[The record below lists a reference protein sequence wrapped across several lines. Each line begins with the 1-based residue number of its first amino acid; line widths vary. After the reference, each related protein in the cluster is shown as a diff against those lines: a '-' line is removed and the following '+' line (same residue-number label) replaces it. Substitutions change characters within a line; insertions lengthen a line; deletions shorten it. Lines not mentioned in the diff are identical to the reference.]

1 MLYYSPMELFVQNEA
16 YSGQAPRIKGVSPML
31 AALLAKRGVVGAAAV
46 RAFLE
51 PNTED
56 LFDPFLFSGMAD
68 AVSRVRQAL
77 DRHERICVYGDYD
90 VDGVCAVSTLVM
102 CLRRL
107 GAEVCYHIPS
117 RHNEGYGMNIGAV
130 EALAE
135 QGVRLIITVDNGVK
149 AYDEAA
155 RCYELGMELVITD
168 HHISGE
174 TLPRCA
180 AAVCHTLPGD
190 GYPNKDICGAA
201 TAFKLVQALAGFD
214 EAKRYLPLA
223 GLATVADLVPLLGEN
238 RVIVSE
244 ALRMLNRGEAPA
256 GLLALAR
263 EVGGNG
269 IFTSRHLA
277 FGFAPRINA
286 AGRLGDASLC
296 VELLCGEDEAETARI
311 AAALSALNAQRQS
324 EELSI
329 CAEAYAALDA
339 SDLTERRTIV
349 LKGDWNS
356 GVIGIAATRVVERY
370 YRPAILFSEKDGVL
384 TGSARSIDGVHLYA
398 ALLQCADLFV
408 RFGGHAAAAG
418 VTMDA
423 SHYEAFCE
431 RFEAAVRFLA
441 PQEAAFVPK
450 RAYELEAPLEDVN
463 MGLAEDIERLAPF
476 GAGNPRPLFRIR
488 GAYLRNLKRMGD
500 GSHLRGTLAAGTA
513 TRSCTLFNMR
523 GAWDALLAMDRCDLL
538 CAPAVDV
545 WNGARSLQIQLKAVR
560 ASLPDDTDA
569 YIDAHQTKFVDA
581 FSRNILYN
589 ITRGDLAFSHAAAD
603 EWLKAALDEHG
614 AGTLT
619 LCFTPAGAKRLL
631 CSMDVYARMDVAF
644 FCEPKTSC
652 AYNAAVLAPVLD
664 AMEPWRYRRIL
675 VYDTPV
681 FPGVARRLQEI
692 APHAKLVLAKTRE
705 ADAAALREAL
715 YLDRE
720 GMALMY
726 RAFRLAKRRFYNR
739 EELADF
745 LARETRLSRTLCA
758 LGADILLELGFAHA
772 HNGIELIP
780 DAPKKPLEESATYRA
795 LQALRDAQ

>member
-1 MLYYSPMELFVQNEA
+1 
-16 YSGQAPRIKGVSPML
+16 ML
-31 AALLAKRGVVGAAAV
+31 AALLAKRGVADAASV

-51 PNTED
+51 PSTDD
-56 LFDPFLFSGMAD
+56 LYDPFLFSGMAD
-68 AVSRVRQAL
+68 AVSRVRQAI
-77 DRHERICVYGDYD
+77 DQRERICVYGDYD
-90 VDGVCAVSTLVM
+90 VDGVCATSMLLL
-102 CLRRL
+102 CLRDL
-107 GAEVCYHIPS
+107 GADVCYHIPS
-117 RHNEGYGMNIGAV
+117 RHSEGYGMNVDAV
-130 EALAE
+130 EALAK
-135 QGVRLIITVDNGVK
+135 QGVRLIVTVDNGVK
-149 AYDEAA
+149 AHAEAA

-201 TAFKLVQALAGFD
+201 TALKLVQALTSFETAR
-214 EAKRYLPLA
+214 RYLPLA

-238 RVIVSE
+238 RVIVTE

-263 EVGGNG
+263 EVGGDG
-269 IFTSRHLA
+269 AFSSRHLA

-296 VELLCGEDEAETARI
+296 VELLCGEDAAETARL
-311 AAALSALNAQRQS
+311 ASALSALNAQRQS

-329 CAEAYAALDA
+329 CTEAYALLDA
-339 SDLTERRTIV
+339 SDLTERCTIV

-356 GVIGIAATRVVERY
+356 GVIGIAATRVVEKY
-370 YRPAILFSEKDGVL
+370 NRPAILFSEKDGVL
-384 TGSARSIDGVHLYA
+384 TGSARSIAGVHLYA

-423 SHYEAFCE
+423 SHYDAFCV
-431 RFEAAVRFLA
+431 RFEEAVRFVA
-441 PQEAAFVPK
+441 PDAEAFIPR

-476 GAGNPRPLFRIR
+476 GAGNPRPLLRIR
-488 GAYLRNLKRMGD
+488 HAYLRNLKRMGD

-513 TRSCTLFNMR
+513 TRPCTLFNMG

-538 CAPAVDV
+538 CAPAVDT
-545 WNGARSLQIQLKAVR
+545 WNGTRSLQIQLKAVR
-560 ASLPDDTDA
+560 ASLPGDTDA
-569 YIDAHQTKFVDA
+569 YIDAHRTKFIDA

-589 ITRGDLAFSHAAAD
+589 TIRGDFALTRVEPDAWLAS
-603 EWLKAALDEHG
+603 ALDEH
-614 AGTLT
+614 ADGTLA
-619 LCFTPAGAKRLL
+619 LCFTIEGAKRLL
-631 CSMDVYARMDVAF
+631 KNTDVYAHMDVTF
-644 FCEPKTSC
+644 FREPQQAC

-664 AMEPWRYRRIL
+664 DMDPWRYRRIL

-681 FPGVARRLQEI
+681 LPGVLERLGEL
-692 APHAKLVLAKTRE
+692 APHAQLVLAQTR
-705 ADAAALREAL
+705 ASDASAIREAL
-715 YLDRE
+715 CLDRE
-720 GMALMY
+720 GMALLY
-726 RAFRLAKRRFYNR
+726 RTLYGAKRRFYNR
-739 EELADF
+739 EELADY
-745 LARETRLSRTLCA
+745 LHRETRLPRARCA
-758 LGADILLELGFAHA
+758 LGVDIMLELGFAHA
-772 HNGIELIP
+772 HNGIELVP
-780 DAPKKPLEESATYRA
+780 GAPKKPLEESATYRA